1 MEKLNPKRVS
11 NIKMFINKYKWKGI
25 NYLSKYMI
33 GKRLRKVIKQFL
45 LIFLCIKEKE
55 IYPDYISE
63 INLTC
68 EKQIVILTIPNEETK
83 GWNYFVVKKYQLY

>member
-1 MEKLNPKRVS
+1 
-11 NIKMFINKYKWKGI
+11 
-25 NYLSKYMI
+25 MI
-33 GKRLRKVIKQFL
+33 GKRLRKVIKQLF
-45 LIFLCIKEKE
+45 LIFLFIKEKE

-83 GWNYFVVKKYQLY
+83 GWNYFAVKKYQLY

>member
-1 MEKLNPKRVS
+1 M
-11 NIKMFINKYKWKGI
+11 
-25 NYLSKYMI
+25 
-33 GKRLRKVIKQFL
+33 KQLF
-45 LIFLCIKEKE
+45 LIFLFIKEKE

-83 GWNYFVVKKYQLY
+83 GWNYFAVKKYQLY